1 MTIMVRHF
9 VLLLFA
15 LAISSATAK
24 ANTITLNYDFLAS
37 GFPSGAPVDPVTGSF
52 SVTFDDAATINDE
65 TSGIVVSNLNI
76 LLDSPPSFTYFQPAD
91 VLYIGGSA
99 NGTLGFLPGTND
111 FAMAIG
117 GASTPSPNLFILGY
131 TTTGSNVTDFRS
143 SESDLTPAVPEPA
156 TLSLLGLGLAGAGA
170 RRWRRRKS

>member
-15 LAISSATAK
+15 LAISSVTAK
-24 ANTITLNYDFLAS
+24 ANTITLNYDFSAS
-37 GFPSGAPVDPVTGSF
+37 GFGIGAPVDPVTGSF
-52 SVTFDDAATINDE
+52 SVTFDADANLINDE

-76 LLDSPPSFTYFQPAD
+76 PLDSAPSFTYVKAAN

-99 NGTLGFLPGTND
+99 GGTNGFDPGAND
-111 FAMAIG
+111 FLMVIG
-117 GASTPSPNLFILGY
+117 SPTSSPNLSLFFY
-131 TTTGSNVTDFRS
+131 ETSASNQKFVTP
-143 SESDLTPAVPEPA
+143 EAELTPAVPEPA
-156 TLSLLGLGLAGAGA
+156 TLSLLALGLAGAGA